1 MQTLVVG
8 AGPAG
13 LTAAYEIA
21 RRGRDSL
28 VVERDAVVGGI
39 ARTLSLNGYRFD
51 IGGHRFFT
59 KVPEVQAIWEELL
72 GDDFLERPRLSRI
85 YYNGHFFDYPLRPLN
100 ALRGLGPVEAVR
112 VMLSY
117 LRACARRSG
126 EDQNLEEWVS
136 RRFGR
141 RLYEI
146 FFKTYT
152 EKVWGM
158 PCTEIDASWAAQR
171 IKNLDLGKA
180 VLRALLPAR
189 GESGEV
195 ITSLV
200 ERFHYPRRGPGM
212 MWERAVEWLAA
223 RGTKTLLETD
233 VVRLEHRG
241 GRVHHATIRRTDG
254 SEERMPVEHV
264 ISSMPLGELIRAL
277 DPAPPAPVLE
287 AAAKLRYRDFLTVGL
302 VVDQKDLFPDN
313 WIYIHSADV
322 NVGRIQNFK
331 NWSPEMVADPD
342 KTFLGLEYFV
352 QEGDELWSTP
362 DADLVVMAARECE
375 TLGLVAPRDV
385 EDGAVVR
392 MPKAYPVYDATF
404 KAVVR
409 SLRDYLATI
418 ENLESVGRNGQH
430 RYNNQDHSM
439 MTGVYAARNLLGANY
454 DVWDVNV
461 EEAYHE
467 ENREKDAACR
477 SSGGPELVA

>member
-21 RRGRDSL
+21 RNGERS
-28 VVERDAVVGGI
+28 VVAERDPVVGGI
-39 ARTLSLNGYRFD
+39 ARTLSFRGYRFD

-72 GDDFLERPRLSRI
+72 GEDFLVRPRLSRI

-100 ALRGLGPVEAVR
+100 ALAGLGPVEAVR
-112 VMLSY
+112 VMASY
-117 LRACARRSG
+117 LRAFVSRPG
-126 EDQNLEEWVS
+126 TDQNLEEWVS

-180 VLRALLPAR
+180 VLRALFPAKAD
-189 GESGEV
+189 GEV

-200 ERFHYPRRGPGM
+200 EEFYYPRRGPGM
-212 MWERAVEWLAA
+212 MWEHAVDWLAA

-233 VVRLEHRG
+233 VVRLEHRDG
-241 GRVHHATIRRTDG
+241 AIHHATLRRTDG
-254 SEERMPVEHV
+254 SQERIPVNHV
-264 ISSMPLGELIRAL
+264 ISSMPLGQLIEAL
-277 DPAPPAPVLE
+277 DPAPPVAVLQ
-287 AAAKLRYRDFLTVGL
+287 AAASLRYRDFLTVGL
-302 VVDQKDLFPDN
+302 VVDQPDLFPDN
-313 WIYIHSADV
+313 WIYIHSSDV
-322 NVGRIQNFK
+322 HVGRMQNFK
-331 NWSPEMVADPD
+331 NWSPEMVPD
-342 KTFLGLEYFV
+342 LSKTFLGLEYFV
-352 QEGDELWSTP
+352 QEGDELWETS
-362 DADLVVMAARECE
+362 DDELVALGARECQ
-375 TLGLVAPRDV
+375 TLGLVDPADV

-392 MPKAYPVYDATF
+392 MPKAYPVYDGSF
-404 KAVVR
+404 KDAV
-409 SLRDYLATI
+409 ATI
-418 ENLESVGRNGQH
+418 REHLRGIRNVESVGRNGQH

-439 MTGVYAARNLLGANY
+439 MTGVYAARNLFGADY

-461 EEAYHE
+461 EESYHE
-467 ENREKDAACR
+467 EHRDTAGAVHSAKPDPV
-477 SSGGPELVA
+477 S